1 MNRAHSD
8 HGKRKP
14 RPWRDA
20 TEFLAHSKN
29 VRFTKFIARQFVIE
43 HDAVVSTAWIIAY
56 RIALEG
62 QILDGAVRVWRQRV
76 IDAVRRSAECA
87 CFRHQSLDEQ
97 DASCAIDERTPE
109 LNFVELE
116 SAKVVAPS
124 DADADSFSEAIY
136 QSKILAERLGVSER
150 HARRILA
157 RWRRQDAIRG
167 EDV

>member
-14 RPWRDA
+14 RLWRDA

-29 VRFTKFIARQFVIE
+29 VRFTKFIARKFVIE

-56 RIALEG
+56 GIALEG

-97 DASCAIDERTPE
+97 DANSPIDERTPE
-109 LNFVELE
+109 AILLELE
-116 SAKVVAPS
+116 FAGIVAQPDENSVWPS
-124 DADADSFSEAIY
+124 EGIY
-136 QSKILAERLGVSER
+136 QSRILAERLGVSER
-150 HARRILA
+150 HARRIIA
-157 RWRRQDAIRG
+157 RWRRQDEMRG
-167 EDV
+167 DDV